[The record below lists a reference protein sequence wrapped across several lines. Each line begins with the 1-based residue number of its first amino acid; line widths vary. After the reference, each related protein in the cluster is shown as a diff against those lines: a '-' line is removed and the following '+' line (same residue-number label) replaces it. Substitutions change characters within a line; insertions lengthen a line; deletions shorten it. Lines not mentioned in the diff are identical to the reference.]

1 MKMRKIIS
9 YIAVAVL
16 ALGVM
21 SSFAA
26 CGKTAPTVTG
36 IEVSTAP
43 TKTKYIVGEEFD
55 PAGMVVSKLLSDE
68 TKEVLAAADYTYSPN
83 GKLKITD
90 KNVTVAYNSGEE
102 SFTASVKISVTN
114 EIADVKIL
122 TEPDKKEYITG
133 EKFDPEG
140 MTIQAVRED
149 GTKEE
154 AIAVTPDDVT
164 YNTDRL
170 VASDSHFEMNYGG
183 CTFYYDMIVKCGA
196 FIEAESGLINAAGV
210 KVGDAPNQIA
220 VEADLNNA
228 YCVNGEGTPSVR
240 GIDIGSQKKGDDNK
254 DYTISE
260 SRVDVRNYIFDP
272 GDTEYDYMD
281 FCATGGGNHSS
292 YVAHTNILEFERT
305 AGASVMYALAADKAG
320 AVNLTLRMSVF
331 DPDNSSVSPAS
342 KLGEI
347 LEITVNGTRVS
358 AADSVNIPSVDF
370 SQKKSYVPVGSGE
383 PGTIGN
389 YKGTFTGKSIRTKY
403 YWQNITVPITVQKD
417 SNIIV
422 LKSVIPTGTKKDM
435 YIDSVSFDGDQQK
448 ISLYSES
455 AFAPD
460 IVSAKLKVENEK
472 VYMGLIVD
480 AKSVGY
486 SEEIVQNVLGL
497 TRIKSTGSCA
507 WQNNNDGNIDTNGSG
522 DKTDPWTTPTS
533 YGGLGYTSAPLL
545 CTSGKGGDWKDKINE
560 RSVTVEKITEGE
572 FKDKYYVWFEV
583 TTPDDHKGPTPD
595 TNRFVGAL
603 YFSGFT
609 YGGDYAD
616 VQPDKDILK
625 DGDGTCVSNGDYC
638 YQVFCDTR
646 DKYASFYAG
655 NEIRL
660 VLVVQNGTFDASA
673 ATDSLPL
680 RNKLM
685 RRYVSHFGA
694 NNDQELID
702 LRKPNA

>member
-36 IEVSTAP
+36 IEISTAP

-133 EKFDPEG
+133 ETFDPEG
-140 MTIQAVRED
+140 MTIQAVRQD

-154 AIAVTPDDVT
+154 VVAVNPDDVT
-164 YNTDRL
+164 YNTGRL

-183 CTFYYDMIVKCGA
+183 FTFYYDMIVKCGA
-196 FIEAESGLINAAGV
+196 FIEAESGLIIASGV

-272 GDTEYDYMD
+272 DDTEYDYMD

-342 KLGEI
+342 KLGEV

-358 AADSVNIPSVDF
+358 AADSVDIPSVDF

-417 SNIIV
+417 ANSIII
-422 LKSVIPTGTKKDM
+422 KSVVPTGTKKDI
-435 YIDSVSFDGDQQK
+435 YIDSVSFDGDEQK
-448 ISLYSES
+448 VSLYSES
-455 AFAPD
+455 AFAPE
-460 IVSAKLKVENEK
+460 IKSAKLKVENEK

-486 SEEIVQNVLGL
+486 SEDVVKNVLGL
-497 TRIKSTGSCA
+497 TRVKTGCCT
-507 WQNNNDGNIDTNGSG
+507 WQNNGDGNINENGVG
-522 DKTDPWTTPTS
+522 EKNDPWTSPVS
-533 YGGLGYTSAPLL
+533 NGGLGYTQPPLL
-545 CTSGKGGDWKDKINE
+545 QTSGKGGDWGAEINKRE
-560 RSVTVEKITEGE
+560 VSVEKIPSGE
-572 FKDKYYVWFEV
+572 FENCYYVWMEV
-583 TTPDDHKGPTPD
+583 TTPDDPKGQTPQ
-595 TNRFVGAL
+595 TNRYVGAF

-609 YGGDYAD
+609 YGSNYANIHPAND
-616 VQPDKDILK
+616 VLK
-625 DGDGTCVSNGDYC
+625 DEEGTCVSSGDYC

-646 DKYASFYAG
+646 DRYACFYAG
-655 NEIRL
+655 NEINL
-660 VLVVQNGTFDASA
+660 ILVVQNGTFDASA
-673 ATDSLPL
+673 ATDTLPL

-685 RRYVSHFGA
+685 RKYVGSFGA

-702 LRKPNA
+702 LRQPKA